1 MFLLNSTISL
11 QLPLIQATMS
21 SRKSIYKHTW
31 FPQTLY
37 IRRISPYVRIQ
48 LVLGETDAHDKADNG
63 KKADLYMAPERRKM
77 KM

>member
-11 QLPLIQATMS
+11 QLPLIQATSS
-21 SRKSIYKHTW
+21 SRKSIYKQTSLS
-31 FPQTLY
+31 QTLH
-37 IRRISPYVRIQ
+37 IRQISPYVCIQ

-63 KKADLYMAPERRKM
+63 KKADLYMAPERREM